1 MKLQNNFIS
10 VIFDEIRAYIKLIG
24 LNGNKNKAFDNNELL
39 KLLKELKKDLT
50 LIVHDQKSTL
60 NPEERFQRKLK
71 P

>member
-1 MKLQNNFIS
+1 MERRKDDID
-10 VIFDEIRAYIKLIG
+10 FDFSGFKNCC

-60 NPEERFQRKLK
+60 NPAERF
-71 P
+71 